1 MLTGVEQQHHQPADE
16 SLGPTEALYLL
27 MVAVVGRVPRDM
39 SLTQLSTLSTLAD
52 GGPRRITDLAA
63 IYRMPTARTPVGP
76 IVDVDAV
83 HEVGRK
89 AGHEAGHAEGY
100 EAGRKAGYEAGRTDC
115 YEAGYKKGYD
125 EGFQMGLEAKTPP
138 EPEPPPPKSES

>member
-1 MLTGVEQQHHQPADE
+1 MR
-16 SLGPTEALYLL
+16 TELQEGIT
-27 MVAVVGRVPRDM
+27 MDFKKF
-39 SLTQLSTLSTLAD
+39 
-52 GGPRRITDLAA
+52 ITDLAA

-100 EAGRKAGYEAGRTDC
+100 EAGRKAGYEAGRT
-115 YEAGYKKGYD
+115 EA
-125 EGFQMGLEAKTPP
+125 PP
-138 EPEPPPPKSES
+138 NEPRPKSSRNDRTRKEVESRAFHRGLPRT

>member
-1 MLTGVEQQHHQPADE
+1 MDFKKF
-16 SLGPTEALYLL
+16 
-27 MVAVVGRVPRDM
+27 
-39 SLTQLSTLSTLAD
+39 
-52 GGPRRITDLAA
+52 ITDLAA

-100 EAGRKAGYEAGRTDC
+100 EAGRKAGYEAGRTDW
-115 YEAGYKKGYD
+115 YEAGYNKGYD
-125 EGFQMGLEAKTPP
+125 EGFQMGLDAKTPP
-138 EPEPPPPKSES
+138 ELEPPPPNRNCDGSGAGV